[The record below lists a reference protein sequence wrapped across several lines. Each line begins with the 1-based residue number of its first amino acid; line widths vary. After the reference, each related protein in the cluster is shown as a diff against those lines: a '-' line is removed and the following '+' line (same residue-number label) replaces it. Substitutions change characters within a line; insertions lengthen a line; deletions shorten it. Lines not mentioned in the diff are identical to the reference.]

1 MTATARQERPSRTEL
16 GRCLIESGAL
26 ASDWTPTFAAVDRAH
41 FLPQVMWPFI
51 PADRQEYE
59 HADGAPSAARSVPV
73 DRAADSRSWYGY
85 ADSDLSIVTQWD
97 DGRHHGTDPGTVAT
111 SSSSQPSVVYR
122 LLAALDADT
131 GMTVLDA
138 GTGTG
143 ETAGLLTHRCGTGNV
158 VTIDVDPAV
167 SAAARERLCALGLY
181 ADAVTGDALAGRPGT
196 SFDRLLCTFGARS
209 VPGAWLQQVRR
220 GGLIVVP
227 YGTHYSNR
235 DAVLRLTAHGDGTA
249 SGPFL
254 HEVEFMKAR
263 QQRTE
268 WPDHAAYVTDW
279 PGSTGTAVRPDH
291 LDDAHHAVRLA
302 VPHLTH
308 TTHTDHDGAP
318 VAWFYSLT
326 DRSWAAVRWPDEDGP
341 GIVYQSGPR
350 RLWDAVEAA
359 CLWWEGEG
367 RPPLSRFGLT
377 VTPDGETPW
386 LDDPGTPVAG
396 AQWR

>member
-51 PADRQEYE
+51 PADWQEYE

-97 DGRHHGTDPGTVAT
+97 DGRHRGTDPGTVAT

-143 ETAGLLTHRCGTGNV
+143 ETAGLLTHRCGRGNV

-167 SAAARERLCALGLY
+167 SAA
-181 ADAVTGDALAGRPGT
+181 PGNG
-196 SFDRLLCTFGARS
+196 CARS
-209 VPGAWLQQVRR
+209 ACTRTPSPVTPSPVARARR
-220 GGLIVVP
+220 
-227 YGTHYSNR
+227 S
-235 DAVLRLTAHGDGTA
+235 TACCA
-249 SGPFL
+249 
-254 HEVEFMKAR
+254 
-263 QQRTE
+263 
-268 WPDHAAYVTDW
+268 
-279 PGSTGTAVRPDH
+279 
-291 LDDAHHAVRLA
+291 RLA
-302 VPHLTH
+302 P
-308 TTHTDHDGAP
+308 GPCPARG
-318 VAWFYSLT
+318 SS
-326 DRSWAAVRWPDEDGP
+326 RSAA
-341 GIVYQSGPR
+341 
-350 RLWDAVEAA
+350 
-359 CLWWEGEG
+359 
-367 RPPLSRFGLT
+367 
-377 VTPDGETPW
+377 
-386 LDDPGTPVAG
+386 AG
-396 AQWR
+396 